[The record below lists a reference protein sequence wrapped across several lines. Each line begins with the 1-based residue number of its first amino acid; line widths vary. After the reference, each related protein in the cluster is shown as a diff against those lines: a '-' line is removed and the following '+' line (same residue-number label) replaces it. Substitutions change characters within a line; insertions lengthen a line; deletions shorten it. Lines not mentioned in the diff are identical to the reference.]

1 MVRPQEVRAPKEK
14 IEILAII
21 EDGTQTKKGYSIA
34 LIKWKGKK
42 GVAVRWDGDNQQD
55 KGFPITANGYHPAW
69 FVLPDK
75 FTELYSYDYAKTV
88 TSIKALDKLAEEQ
101 HKMDEKKKTNQSVF
115 RKLIGSRSKK

>member
-42 GVAVRWDGDNQQD
+42 GVAVRWDGDNQQG
-55 KGFPITANGYHPAW
+55 KGFPITANGTIQRSLFCLINLQNYTAM
-69 FVLPDK
+69 
-75 FTELYSYDYAKTV
+75 
-88 TSIKALDKLAEEQ
+88 I
-101 HKMDEKKKTNQSVF
+101 M
-115 RKLIGSRSKK
+115 RKLSHPLKH

>member
-34 LIKWKGKK
+34 LVKWKGKK
-42 GVAVRWDGDNQQD
+42 G
-55 KGFPITANGYHPAW
+55 FPVTANGYHPAW

-75 FTELYSYDYAKTV
+75 FMELYSYDYARAAA
-88 TSIKALDKLAEEQ
+88 SIKALDKLTEEQ
-101 HKMDEKKKTNQSVF
+101 NEMEEK
-115 RKLIGSRSKK
+115 

>member
-21 EDGTQTKKGYSIA
+21 EDGTQTKRGQSIA

-88 TSIKALDKLAEEQ
+88 TSLKALDKLAEEQ
-101 HKMDEKKKTNQSVF
+101 HKMDEK
-115 RKLIGSRSKK
+115 

>member
-34 LIKWKGKK
+34 LVKWKGKK
-42 GVAVRWDGDNQQD
+42 GVALRWDGDNQQD
-55 KGFPITANGYHPAW
+55 KGFPVTANGYHPAW

-75 FTELYSYDYAKTV
+75 FKSSPQSCVKVQPHQKHNVLRCEPNCHAFLS
-88 TSIKALDKLAEEQ
+88 EERGQ
-101 HKMDEKKKTNQSVF
+101 EQ
-115 RKLIGSRSKK
+115 